1 MWTWYIVI
9 MQAIDRKCLTSE
21 WIVSQAAKLAPV
33 DPAQLEKC
41 ILAFELLGRLADA
54 GIPFI
59 FKGGT
64 AVMLR
69 FGVIRRLSVDVDIA
83 CQMPKARLEDKLA
96 DIGRRAPFHRW
107 EQRHRRQPPLPR
119 KRHYYFYYRSAISGT
134 EDHVILDILDEVS
147 LYPIVEN
154 LTVEMPF
161 FTPDHRIMV
170 PVPTAECLL
179 GDKLTAFA
187 PATVGLPYDP
197 GSPVDLIKQLFD
209 ISQLFDTTTDLAVVC
224 DAYARV
230 FTAENG
236 YRRNEFTVEKALDDT
251 YQTAFTLSSIDLTRN
266 IDTDN
271 AKLLLAGVKNIA
283 SLLVQS
289 RFSLNEA
296 KAAAGKA
303 ALLSRIIHHNR
314 QELKLRDLRF
324 DPANTD
330 YLRTAMIPR
339 PMEYLNKLKG
349 ANNEA
354 FHYWHM
360 IQTLFGA

>member
-1 MWTWYIVI
+1 
-9 MQAIDRKCLTSE
+9 MQAIYRKCLTSE
-21 WIVSQAAKLAPV
+21 WIVSQAAKFAPV

-41 ILAFELLGRLADA
+41 LLAFELLGRLADA
-54 GIPFI
+54 GIPFV

-69 FGVIRRLSVDVDIA
+69 LGVIRRLSVDVDIA
-83 CQMPKARLEDKLA
+83 CQMPKFHFEDKLA
-96 DIGRRAPFHRW
+96 DIGRRAPFHRR
-107 EQRHRRQPPLPR
+107 EQRQRRAPPLPR
-119 KRHYYFYYRSAISGT
+119 KRHFYFYYRSAISGA
-134 EDHVILDILDEVS
+134 EDHVILDVLDEKN

-154 LTVEMPF
+154 LAVEMPF

-170 PVPTAECLL
+170 SVPTTECLL

-187 PATVGLPYDP
+187 PTTVGLPYDP
-197 GSPVDLIKQLFD
+197 NSPVDLIKQLFD
-209 ISQLFDTTTDLAVVC
+209 ISQLFDTTTDLTIAC

-236 YRRNEFTVEKALDDT
+236 YRRNEFTAEKALGDT
-251 YQTAFTLSSIDLTRN
+251 YQTALTLSSIDLTRN

-271 AKLLLAGVKNIA
+271 ANWLLVGVKNIA
-283 SLLVQS
+283 PLLVQS

-303 ALLSRIIHHNR
+303 ALLARIIHHNR

-324 DPANTD
+324 DPANTER
-330 YLRTAMIPR
+330 LKTATISR
-339 PMEYLNKLKG
+339 PLEYLNKLKG

-354 FHYWHM
+354 FHYWHT
-360 IQTLFGA
+360 IQTLFRA